1 MKNIIFVHGTG
12 VREKSYNE
20 SLLTISAR
28 LNREDLSVVGCRWY
42 EAGGVELNKGGIS
55 IPDFDST
62 RSVGEVS
69 EDDRNVSA
77 WAVLYED
84 PLCELRL
91 LGLTPQQPGNAPPNQ
106 VMASQQL
113 IDWLRDL
120 RIDGELAE
128 QLEKCGLTT
137 VWAEA
142 VREVTT
148 SGEFRAAFQRP
159 MNVSAAERRILA
171 RAIVAQV
178 LALHHSSDEETADW
192 IDGANRDHLI
202 DLLAGDQDRD
212 AKEWA
217 LKNLLARPFTR
228 YARRRRGKLSEG
240 AFGAIGDILFY
251 QARGEAIRSFIKN
264 KVELFDSDVVLL
276 AHSLGGIACVDLL
289 ILHALPQ
296 VELLI
301 TAGSQAPMLYE
312 MNALVSKPFD
322 VNKETPLPEHFPKRW
337 LNIYD
342 PRDFLSYLARG
353 VFHGPRITDERVDN
367 GQPFPQAH
375 SSYWQNDRVWEAIH
389 KELA

>member
-12 VREKSYNE
+12 VREKSYTE

-28 LNREDLSVVGCRWY
+28 LDREDISVVGCRWY
-42 EAGGVELNKGGIS
+42 EDGGVELNKGGIS

-62 RSVGEVS
+62 RSVSEVS
-69 EDDRNVSA
+69 EDDRAVST

-91 LGLTPQQPGNAPPNQ
+91 LGLTQQQSGNAAPNQ
-106 VMASQQL
+106 VMGSQQL
-113 IDWLRDL
+113 DAWLRGLSIEGD
-120 RIDGELAE
+120 LAE
-128 QLEKCGLTT
+128 QLEKCSLTA

-142 VREVTT
+142 VRKVTT
-148 SGEFRAAFQRP
+148 SDEFRLAFQRP
-159 MNVSAAERRILA
+159 MTVTARIRRTLAEA
-171 RAIVAQV
+171 VVAQA
-178 LALHHSSDEETADW
+178 LALHRALYQETADW
-192 IDGANRDHLI
+192 IDGANRDHLV
-202 DLLAGDQDRD
+202 DLLVGDQDRD
-212 AKEWA
+212 VKGWA

-228 YARRRRGKLSEG
+228 YAQRQRGKISED

-264 KVELFDSDVVLL
+264 KIELFESDVVLL

-301 TAGSQAPMLYE
+301 TVGSQAPVLYE
-312 MNALVSKPFD
+312 MNALVSKPFE
-322 VNKETPLPEHFPKRW
+322 VNKETPLPEHFPRRW

-342 PRDFLSYLARG
+342 PRDFLSYVARG
-353 VFHGPRITDERVDN
+353 VFHGPSITDERVDN

-375 SSYWQNDRVWEAIH
+375 TSYWKNDKVWETIY